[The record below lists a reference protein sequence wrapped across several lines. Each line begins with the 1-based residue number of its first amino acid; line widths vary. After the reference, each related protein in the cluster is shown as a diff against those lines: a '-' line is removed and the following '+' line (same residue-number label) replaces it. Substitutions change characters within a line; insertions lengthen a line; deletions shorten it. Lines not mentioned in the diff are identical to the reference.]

1 MTNPADI
8 LRVFADPKKVR
19 LLGQLCGDPLPL
31 HTLARAAGLSEAETM
46 ALLPPLKAAGLLE
59 ETFAHDGFRWRYK
72 PSAIFEALRETKAA
86 ASQSDLPPD
95 ASAFDAR
102 VLGDFFIGGRL
113 KTIPVQRKKRE
124 VVLRYLAGKF
134 ETGRTYT
141 EQEVTF
147 LLLNY
152 HEDYASLRRE
162 MVDTGLMERDNGI
175 YRRTKAEVDGA
186 GTKDEHEDE

>member
-1 MTNPADI
+1 MTSPTDI
-8 LRVFADPKKVR
+8 LRVFTDPKKVK

-46 ALLPPLKAAGLLE
+46 ALLPPLKEAGLLE

-72 PSAIFEALRETKAA
+72 PSAIFEALRETRAA
-86 ASQSDLPPD
+86 GPSDLPPG

-102 VLGDFFIGGRL
+102 VLGDFFANGRL

-124 VVLRYLAGKF
+124 VVLRYLAAKF
-134 ETGRTYT
+134 DTDRAYT

-162 MVDTGLMERDNGI
+162 MVDTGLMERANGI
-175 YRRTKAEVDGA
+175 YRRVQ
-186 GTKDEHEDE
+186 

>member
-8 LRVFADPKKVR
+8 LRVFADPKKVK
-19 LLGQLCGDPLPL
+19 LLGQLCDDQLPL

-46 ALLPPLKAAGLLE
+46 GLVQSFQEAGLLE
-59 ETFAHDGFRWRYK
+59 GTFDHDGFRWRYK

-86 ASQSDLPPD
+86 AGPSDLPPG

-102 VLGDFFIGGRL
+102 VLGDFFVGGKLRS
-113 KTIPVQRKKRE
+113 IPVQRKKRE

-134 ETGRTYT
+134 DLDRTYT
-141 EQEVTF
+141 EQEVSF

-162 MVDTGLMERDNGI
+162 MMDTGLMERANGI
-175 YRRTKAEVDGA
+175 YRRVGSLL
-186 GTKDEHEDE
+186 HETPQG

>member
-8 LRVFADPKKVR
+8 LRVFADPKKVK
-19 LLGQLCGDPLPL
+19 LLGQLCGEALPL
-31 HTLARAAGLSEAETM
+31 HTLARAAGLSEGETM
-46 ALLPPLKAAGLLE
+46 GLVQALKAAGLLD

-72 PSAIFEALRETKAA
+72 PSAIFAALRETKATA
-86 ASQSDLPPD
+86 GPSDLPPG

-102 VLGDFFIGGRL
+102 VLGDFFVGGRL

-134 ETGRTYT
+134 DTGRTYT
-141 EQEVTF
+141 EQEVSF

-162 MVDTGLMERDNGI
+162 MVDTGLMERASGI
-175 YRRTKAEVDGA
+175 YRRTETEQIRGSSDGEA
-186 GTKDEHEDE
+186 R

>member
-8 LRVFADPKKVR
+8 LRVFADPKKVK
-19 LLGQLCGDPLPL
+19 LLGQLCDEPLPL

-46 ALLPPLKAAGLLE
+46 ALLMPLKEAGLLE
-59 ETFAHDGFRWRYK
+59 ETFADDGFRWRYK

-86 ASQSDLPPD
+86 ASPSDLPPG
-95 ASAFDAR
+95 ASALDAR
-102 VLGDFFIGGRL
+102 VLGDFFANGRL

-134 ETGRTYT
+134 DSDRTYT
-141 EQEVTF
+141 EQEVSF

-162 MVDTGLMERDNGI
+162 MVDTGLMERANGI
-175 YRRTKAEVDGA
+175 YWRTGSFL
-186 GTKDEHEDE
+186 HETSQG

>member
-8 LRVFADPKKVR
+8 LRVFADPKKVK

-31 HTLARAAGLSEAETM
+31 HTLAQAAGLSEAETM

-59 ETFAHDGFRWRYK
+59 ETFAQDGFRWRYK
-72 PSAIFEALRETKAA
+72 PSAIFEALRETRAA
-86 ASQSDLPPD
+86 RPADLPPG

-102 VLGDFFIGGRL
+102 VLGDFFVNDRL
-113 KTIPVQRKKRE
+113 RSIPVQRKKRE
-124 VVLRYLAGKF
+124 VVLRYLAEKF
-134 ETGRTYT
+134 EAGRTYT
-141 EQEVTF
+141 EQEVSF

-162 MVDTGLMERDNGI
+162 MVDTGLMGRANGI
-175 YRRTKAEVDGA
+175 YWRASGVKEQGPSDGA
-186 GTKDEHEDE
+186 E

>member
-8 LRVFADPKKVR
+8 LRVFADPKKVK
-19 LLGQLCGDPLPL
+19 LLGQLCDDPLPL

-46 ALLPPLKAAGLLE
+46 ALLPPLKEAGLLE

-86 ASQSDLPPD
+86 AGPSDLPPG
-95 ASAFDAR
+95 ASAFDVR
-102 VLGDFFIGGRL
+102 VLGDFFVNGRL
-113 KTIPVQRKKRE
+113 RSIPVQRKKRE
-124 VVLRYLAGKF
+124 VVLRYLTEKF
-134 ETGRTYT
+134 EVGRTYT
-141 EQEVTF
+141 EEEVSF

-162 MVDTGLMERDNGI
+162 MVDTGLMARANGI
-175 YRRTKAEVDGA
+175 YWRTPGLAAQGPSA
-186 GTKDEHEDE
+186 EDE